1 MQGNLRT
8 PDFSNK
14 IERGNKFWAWPINE
28 EKCHWLCQQQKNL
41 SPSQEIKP
49 QTYRFIA
56 PMPNLWVTDWGI
68 YDKWGLPLAHLWHLL
83 WWVLLGVKNLIKK
96 KEATRVHTAQ
106 KCMY

>member
-1 MQGNLRT
+1 MKKNVT
-8 PDFSNK
+8 DFVKNV
-14 IERGNKFWAWPINE
+14 G
-28 EKCHWLCQQQKNL
+28 QQKNL

-68 YDKWGLPLAHLWHLL
+68 YDKWGLPLAHFWHLL

-96 KEATRVHTAQ
+96 KEARVHTAQ